1 MPDFSVYFLL
11 FISPIPWVPNPDAVR
26 TLPRPYYGD
35 AGMAIGSSL
44 LLSCTHPT
52 SVGESV
58 MCQSLCWATGLE
70 Q

>member
-11 FISPIPWVPNPDAVR
+11 IISFIPWVPNPDAVR
-26 TLPRPYYGD
+26 TLPRSYYGD
-35 AGMAIGSSL
+35 GGMDISSSL

-58 MCQSLCWATGLE
+58 ICQSLFWATGL
-70 Q
+70 QQ